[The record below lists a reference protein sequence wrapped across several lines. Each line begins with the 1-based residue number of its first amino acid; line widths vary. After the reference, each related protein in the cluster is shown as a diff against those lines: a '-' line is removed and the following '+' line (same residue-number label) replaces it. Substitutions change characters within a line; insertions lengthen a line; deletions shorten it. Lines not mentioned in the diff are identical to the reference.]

1 MINVAMVGL
10 GWWGRHIVG
19 CLRHNSGKLRVTR
32 GIDIAPETHRE
43 LADANDFELSADLSH
58 ALDDPG
64 IDAVLLATPHSLHE
78 AQIVAAAEAGKHVFC
93 E

>member
-32 GIDIAPETHRE
+32 GIDIATGRPIGNSPPRTIS
-43 LADANDFELSADLSH
+43 N
-58 ALDDPG
+58 
-64 IDAVLLATPHSLHE
+64 
-78 AQIVAAAEAGKHVFC
+78 
-93 E
+93 